1 MLDSFREQLDSFR
14 DALTTFRIFTPE
26 ATPAPAPEIKHTTWY
41 TTTDKKTGR
50 LYFYNDRGA
59 VQWDEPA
66 ELHEPGAAPLWRID
80 GLGEQTRFS
89 IYVDQ
94 TEPTS
99 LGRRQLGKKYTGI
112 SRSQAVL
119 WCDTDGLLAVKS
131 QGLNPTC
138 ILVAGT
144 KRWEQLFNGMKRALG
159 PGDALALDPANKEAT
174 KFVVNPTR
182 EGQERLERLAADAG
196 GLDAAQL
203 TARTSLDS
211 PRPAKEL
218 GTINEADEPGATTP
232 AASSSGAPTTPASS
246 SSVGS
251 SGSPASDSMAT
262 QIARRRW
269 NKAVLTPD
277 LRMKD
282 FKSPRGHEGGMT
294 PRHEAVFAVGDTVLV
309 KRTNGSE
316 DEGTILKF
324 EPSRGSYLVRLPP
337 RAGIMKETFKM
348 GKERDL
354 RIVERAADKLELEEE
369 LALSSAFGQTIQIDR
384 VAKTP
389 FRGFKKSGDQAPRR
403 LKFPIGC
410 RVLVLRTGG
419 LESAGIVADYDVEKQ
434 LYSVTID
441 DGKHAK
447 LLPVDSIRAQ
457 PVEPMRLPAP
467 MMRTF
472 NGSEIKRQLTAGTEA
487 QPEVAAKAT
496 AAAAPA
502 EAEEALLATFDVR
515 ELLAEAQAEAV
526 SAAAEAA
533 RKRTEEAKSALGN
546 AHIDVEEGCEL
557 KVFMFEKGTLG
568 MKLDGKL
575 ENGVAVIKVIGILPG
590 MQAEKL
596 AVPVGSIVK
605 RVGTKDCT
613 RMKSVAEAT
622 MAIAI
627 EPRPVEITML
637 MELKGGEVQAKVQE
651 NTTDG
656 L

>member
-1 MLDSFREQLDSFR
+1 
-14 DALTTFRIFTPE
+14 
-26 ATPAPAPEIKHTTWY
+26 
-41 TTTDKKTGR
+41 
-50 LYFYNDRGA
+50 
-59 VQWDEPA
+59 
-66 ELHEPGAAPLWRID
+66 
-80 GLGEQTRFS
+80 
-89 IYVDQ
+89 
-94 TEPTS
+94 
-99 LGRRQLGKKYTGI
+99 
-112 SRSQAVL
+112 
-119 WCDTDGLLAVKS
+119 
-131 QGLNPTC
+131 
-138 ILVAGT
+138 
-144 KRWEQLFNGMKRALG
+144 
-159 PGDALALDPANKEAT
+159 
-174 KFVVNPTR
+174 
-182 EGQERLERLAADAG
+182 
-196 GLDAAQL
+196 
-203 TARTSLDS
+203 
-211 PRPAKEL
+211 
-218 GTINEADEPGATTP
+218 
-232 AASSSGAPTTPASS
+232 
-246 SSVGS
+246 
-251 SGSPASDSMAT
+251 
-262 QIARRRW
+262 
-269 NKAVLTPD
+269 
-277 LRMKD
+277 
-282 FKSPRGHEGGMT
+282 MT

-472 NGSEIKRQLTAGTEA
+472 NGSEIKRQLTAGPDA
-487 QPEVAAKAT
+487 QPEVAAQAT

-590 MQAEKL
+590 TQAEKL

-651 NTTDG
+651 HTTDG